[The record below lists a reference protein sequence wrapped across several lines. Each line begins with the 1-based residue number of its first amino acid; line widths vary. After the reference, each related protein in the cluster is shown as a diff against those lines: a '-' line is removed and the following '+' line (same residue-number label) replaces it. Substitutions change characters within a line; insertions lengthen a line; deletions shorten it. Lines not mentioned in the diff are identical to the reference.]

1 MWVGWKAAQLSLH
14 SGVHRLPKMACK
26 MSRLCGRASITCRR
40 CSLEHKLTLASC
52 LITCMG
58 LKCLWHAPLHLHV
71 CMLASLNVCIHL
83 SIPPCVCLFVQCLL
97 FTLCLCLCSSLCSCT
112 NPRSLQH
119 GRFTACVC
127 AHCLI
132 CIVCAAGFLQQFAG
146 VCQPDVP
153 EKNMSSVIEQ
163 LSGGR
168 IPTRVLCCGHSLGGA
183 LATLGMT
190 YTAAVYDVSLL
201 VCHCSLACLL
211 LRDRP
216 LPGSRGL
223 ARVCRVCCAARV
235 SAMC

>member
-1 MWVGWKAAQLSLH
+1 MGWLEGGTAVLAFRGTQTAQDGLQDVKIVRQSIDHLQKMFPGTQAH
-14 SGVHRLPKMACK
+14 SGKLSNYMHVFE
-26 MSRLCGRASITCRR
+26 MSA
-40 CSLEHKLTLASC
+40 
-52 LITCMG
+52 
-58 LKCLWHAPLHLHV
+58 LHLRV
-71 CMLASLNVCIHL
+71 CMFASLNVCIHL

-119 GRFTACVC
+119 GRLTACVC
-127 AHCLI
+127 APCLI
-132 CIVCAAGFLQQFAG
+132 CIACAAGFLQQFAG

-190 YTAAVYDVSLL
+190 YIAAVYDVSVL
-201 VCHCSLACLL
+201 VCHSSLACLL

-216 LPGSRGL
+216 LPVSRGF
-223 ARVCRVCCAARV
+223 ARACHVCCAARV